1 MKQLC
6 LFLVLLTQTT
16 SLTLFAQEMPAYQLY
31 TAKGKKTSFKKLV
44 EASEKKELILFG
56 EFHDNPITHWL
67 QLELTKE
74 MHEEFGSRL
83 SLGFEMFEQDQQG
96 VLNRYLSGQL
106 DAKHL
111 KDSLRLWPNYDTDYA
126 PLIEFAK
133 ENQLSCVASNVQRKY
148 ASLLFKNGRMAL
160 DTLRPEIKAQMAPI
174 DFIIDTSLSQYKEV
188 FQMGNHM
195 GRMGMNM
202 VEAQAFKDATMA
214 QFILENRAKKADDVH
229 IHFNGAF
236 HSDFYQGIL
245 WYVQQKN
252 PNIRVLTISTV
263 TQEDV
268 RKLGKEHVGR
278 ADFIICVPDSMTKT
292 H

>member
-6 LFLVLLTQTT
+6 LFLVLLMQTT
-16 SLTLFAQEMPAYQLY
+16 SLTLFAQDMPAYQLY

>member
-16 SLTLFAQEMPAYQLY
+16 SLTLFAQDMPAYQLY

-133 ENQLSCVASNVQRKY
+133 ENQLTCVASNVQRKY

-236 HSDFYQGIL
+236 HSDFYQGTL

>member
-1 MKQLC
+1 MKQLR
-6 LFLVLLTQTT
+6 LFLVLLAQTT
-16 SLTLFAQEMPAYQLY
+16 SLTLFAQDMPAYQLY

-44 EASEKKELILFG
+44 QASEKKELILFG

-67 QLELTKE
+67 QLELTEE
-74 MHEEFGSRL
+74 MHAKFGAQL

>member
-1 MKQLC
+1 MKQLY
-6 LFLVLLTQTT
+6 LFLVLLVQLSSFTF
-16 SLTLFAQEMPAYQLY
+16 FAQEMPAYQLY
-31 TAKGKKTSFKKLV
+31 TGKGKKTSFKKLV

-56 EFHDNPITHWL
+56 EFHDNPISHWL

-83 SLGFEMFEQDQQG
+83 SLGFEMFEQDQQL
-96 VLNRYLSGQL
+96 VLNRYLNGQL
-106 DAKHL
+106 EAKQL

-148 ASLLFKNGRMAL
+148 ASLLFKNGRIAL
-160 DTLRPEIKAQMAPI
+160 DTLPPEIKAQMAPI

-188 FQMGNHM
+188 FLMGNHM

-214 QFILENRAKKADDVH
+214 QFILENRAKKAEDVH

-252 PNIRVLTISTV
+252 PNIHVLTISTV

-268 RKLGKEHVGR
+268 RKLGKEHFGR
-278 ADFIICVPDSMTKT
+278 ADFIICVPESMTKT

>member
-1 MKQLC
+1 MKQLY
-6 LFLVLLTQTT
+6 LFLVLLVQLSSFTF
-16 SLTLFAQEMPAYQLY
+16 FAQEMPAYQLY
-31 TAKGKKTSFKKLV
+31 TGKGKKTSFKKLV

-56 EFHDNPITHWL
+56 EFHDNPISHWL

-83 SLGFEMFEQDQQG
+83 SLGFEMFEQDQQL
-96 VLNRYLSGQL
+96 VLNRYLNGQL
-106 DAKHL
+106 EAKQL

-133 ENQLSCVASNVQRKY
+133 ENKLSCVASNVQRKY
-148 ASLLFKNGRMAL
+148 ASLLFKNGRIAL

-188 FQMGNHM
+188 FLMGNHM

-214 QFILENRAKKADDVH
+214 QFILENRAKKAEDVH

-268 RKLGKEHVGR
+268 RKLGKEHFGR
-278 ADFIICVPDSMTKT
+278 ADFIICVPESMTKT